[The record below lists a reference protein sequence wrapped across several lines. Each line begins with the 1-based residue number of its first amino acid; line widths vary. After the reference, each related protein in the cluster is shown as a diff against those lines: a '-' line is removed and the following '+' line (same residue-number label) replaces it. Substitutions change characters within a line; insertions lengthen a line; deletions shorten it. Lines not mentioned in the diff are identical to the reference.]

1 MSERNIGDYL
11 GFEYEYIPEEVTAEN
26 LMQYYLDELE
36 KGRQKGY
43 IPVII
48 PTEDRL
54 EDYLEDMQ
62 NGGYDGE
69 SLPDTAEFFAAREK
83 DYEDEIEESD
93 FHSIELTDGDKNESL
108 VSMLDYESGELAE
121 CVIVH
126 LPTDKPWEVPLLVPF
141 GGWNECPDN
150 AEMAAVLKKWYD
162 KYGAVPA
169 AITHDT
175 LELVLPKAV
184 PRDEAPTLARE
195 HFLFCPDRVDQCTE
209 SGTIGE
215 LAGDLS
221 VSTVWYFWW
230 D

>member
-1 MSERNIGDYL
+1 MGKKHIGDHL
-11 GFEYEYIPEEVTAEN
+11 GFDYEYLPEEVTAEN
-26 LMQYYLDELE
+26 ITQYYLDELE
-36 KGRQKGY
+36 RGRGEGF

-48 PTEDRL
+48 PTEDNLESFL
-54 EDYLEDMQ
+54 EDAGSEE
-62 NGGYDGE
+62 YDVDH
-69 SLPDTAEFFAAREK
+69 LPDTGKFFAARESE
-83 DYEDEIEESD
+83 YEDEIEESD
-93 FHSIELTDGDKNESL
+93 YKSLEMTAGDKNDRL
-108 VSMLDYESGELAE
+108 VSMLDFESGELAE
-121 CVIVH
+121 CVVIH

-150 AEMAAVLKKWYD
+150 ADMAAVLKYWYEQ
-162 KYGAVPA
+162 YGAVPA

-195 HFLFCPDRVDQCTE
+195 HFLFCPDRVDQCTQ

>member
-1 MSERNIGDYL
+1 MSERNIGDHL

-26 LMQYYLDELE
+26 ITQYYLDELE
-36 KGRQKGY
+36 KGKQNGY

-69 SLPDTAEFFAAREK
+69 SLPDTAKFFAAREK
-83 DYEDEIEESD
+83 DYEDEIEEIDFSD
-93 FHSIELTDGDKNESL
+93 SEMTDGDKNDRL

-126 LPTDKPWEVPLLVPF
+126 VPTDKPWEVPLLVPF

-150 AEMAAVLKKWYD
+150 ADMAAVLKKWYESF
-162 KYGAVPA
+162 GAVPA

-184 PRDEAPTLARE
+184 ARDEATMLARE

>member
-11 GFEYEYIPEEVTAEN
+11 GFEYEFIPEEVTAESIT
-26 LMQYYLDELE
+26 QYYLDELE
-36 KGRQKGY
+36 KGKQKGY

-69 SLPDTAEFFAAREK
+69 SLPDTAKFFAARGK

-93 FHSIELTDGDKNESL
+93 FHSIELTDGDRNDSL

-121 CVIVH
+121 CVVVH

-150 AEMAAVLKKWYD
+150 ADMAAVLKKWYER
-162 KYGAVPA
+162 YGAVPA

-175 LELVLPKAV
+175 LELVVPKAV

>member
-11 GFEYEYIPEEVTAEN
+11 GFEYEFLPEEVTAESIT
-26 LMQYYLDELE
+26 QYYLDELE
-36 KGRQKGY
+36 KGKQNGY

-69 SLPDTAEFFAAREK
+69 SLPDTANFFAAREK
-83 DYEDEIEESD
+83 DYEDEIEESG
-93 FHSIELTDGDKNESL
+93 FHSIELTDGDRNDNL
-108 VSMLDYESGELAE
+108 VSMLDYGSGELAE
-121 CVIVH
+121 CVVVH

-150 AEMAAVLKKWYD
+150 ADMAAVLKKWYESF
-162 KYGAVPA
+162 GAVPA

-184 PRDEAPTLARE
+184 PRDEATMLARE

>member
-36 KGRQKGY
+36 KGKQKGY
-43 IPVII
+43 IPVVI

-69 SLPDTAEFFAAREK
+69 SLPDTAKFFAAREK

-121 CVIVH
+121 CVMIH

-150 AEMAAVLKKWYD
+150 DEMAAVLKKWYD

-184 PRDEAPTLARE
+184 SRDEAPILARE
-195 HFLFCPDRVDQCTE
+195 HFLFCPDRVDQCSQ